1 LLERFRREGLQVGEG
16 GTVVG
21 FSPGALVR
29 FYGSNY
35 YNWDIGLLQSRGNQ
49 LVYFGEQLRFALKS
63 NDIDAVCIGPGGA
76 SWWKFPRVYV
86 RWTQADGAPAVFS
99 IASLEP
105 CSIWK
110 IKKQA
115 WQLLRRIEDFRG
127 EHGDAG
133 PIVPNLSAPTLGDVT
148 SRSPRELGGFKSN
161 SNIFLFLIPLAVIAN
176 ALARADAL
184 GYIFGTA
191 LLTRLIESIP
201 HWRFRDRLLEFNAQ
215 TGSARAAKNSG

>member
-1 LLERFRREGLQVGEG
+1 
-16 GTVVG
+16 
-21 FSPGALVR
+21 
-29 FYGSNY
+29 
-35 YNWDIGLLQSRGNQ
+35 
-49 LVYFGEQLRFALKS
+49 
-63 NDIDAVCIGPGGA
+63 
-76 SWWKFPRVYV
+76 
-86 RWTQADGAPAVFS
+86 
-99 IASLEP
+99 
-105 CSIWK
+105 
-110 IKKQA
+110 
-115 WQLLRRIEDFRG
+115 
-127 EHGDAG
+127 
-133 PIVPNLSAPTLGDVT
+133 VT